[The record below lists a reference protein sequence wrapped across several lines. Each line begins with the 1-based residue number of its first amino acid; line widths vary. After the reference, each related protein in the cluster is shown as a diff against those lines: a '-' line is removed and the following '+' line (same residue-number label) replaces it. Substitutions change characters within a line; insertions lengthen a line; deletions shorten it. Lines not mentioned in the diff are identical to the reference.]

1 MSWTL
6 PFVGEGS
13 RIACPAS
20 YGFIGLQSLPRRW
33 SCHHLAGTCCQV
45 YRLLNHGFLG
55 EATLLQPAVQVTSLP
70 LASVCVGKAYK
81 GDRQKPY
88 KIYKNMFSDLSL
100 LLSQYYHKV
109 SPCVAFVGRGRMHL
123 D

>member
-1 MSWTL
+1 MSCKLRLYWLTEPAPSLELSPFSWDLL
-6 PFVGEGS
+6 PSV
-13 RIACPAS
+13 PAA
-20 YGFIGLQSLPRRW
+20 QPWLPRR
-33 SCHHLAGTCCQV
+33 SNSPPACSPGDQLAFSQC
-45 YRLLNHGFLG
+45 
-55 EATLLQPAVQVTSLP
+55 
-70 LASVCVGKAYK
+70 VCVGKAYK